1 MRVIATIFENFNKK
15 LQRILSIN
23 MNKCKVC
30 IKSSKDFYLNL
41 ENTLRIN
48 SPQQNDKNQ
57 GLPKRC
63 KCSAYKND
71 LLKKSYDFTKGN
83 ITQLL
88 MIITSR

>member
-1 MRVIATIFENFNKK
+1 MKDIATLFENFNKK
-15 LQRILSIN
+15 LQKIFSIN

-30 IKSSKDFYLNL
+30 IKSYKDFYLNP
-41 ENTLRIN
+41 ETTLWIN
-48 SPQQNDKNQ
+48 SPQQIDKNQ

-83 ITQLL
+83 NTINDDHH
-88 MIITSR
+88 